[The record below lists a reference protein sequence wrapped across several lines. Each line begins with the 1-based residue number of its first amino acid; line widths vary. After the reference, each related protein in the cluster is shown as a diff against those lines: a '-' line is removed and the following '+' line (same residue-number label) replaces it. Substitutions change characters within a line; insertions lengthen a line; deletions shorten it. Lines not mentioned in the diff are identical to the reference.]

1 MVSGHLSDD
10 RRDRPRRVVSRVAS
24 SRVASRRVARV
35 VFHALFVIGLV
46 MPRSRRVASSRA
58 RVCGATGSRAPPR
71 RRCRVGKQ
79 SDVAVGRVLAPRAG
93 VISNS
98 ISKSTSRVAGA
109 DRRAARD
116 TDARDGDGDDDDD
129 GARDAVAMARARD
142 DANEREGER
151 EGERGGGR
159 AVRDARRERVQGG
172 RARGDKE
179 GGQGIVPEGVL

>member
-1 MVSGHLSDD
+1 M
-10 RRDRPRRVVSRVAS
+10 
-24 SRVASRRVARV
+24 
-35 VFHALFVIGLV
+35 
-46 MPRSRRVASSRA
+46 
-58 RVCGATGSRAPPR
+58 
-71 RRCRVGKQ
+71 GKQ

-151 EGERGGGR
+151 EGELSSKN
-159 AVRDARRERVQGG
+159 AI
-172 RARGDKE
+172 
-179 GGQGIVPEGVL
+179 GIASLSTDQTGAPF